1 MNPAILRLG
10 AKHGSSATWRHVLAA
25 AALAVLAG
33 CAGSSEAPLRVAISP
48 WPGYQLLQLA
58 QSQRYFDA
66 AQVRLVELVNAHQV
80 SAQLRAGTVDA
91 ATVTLDETLALMQ
104 DGVDLRVVLVMDA
117 SNGAD
122 AVLARPG
129 ITSLAD
135 LRGKRVGVETAAV
148 GAVMLDAML
157 TAAGLAATD
166 VHLVNVSVNESEAAY
181 RDGKVDA
188 VVTYEPA
195 RTRLLEQ
202 GAHILFDSRS
212 IPGRIV
218 DVLVV
223 RADALDGHQR
233 SLMALVAAHFNALE
247 YLVRQPQDAAR
258 QIAPVLG
265 VTADR
270 VTPLYS
276 RLKLSTLAENHALL
290 SGSTPG
296 LSPTAAELGALMLRQ
311 HLLQT
316 AVSAD
321 HLVEP
326 KFLPPVAP

>member
-1 MNPAILRLG
+1 MNPAIRRFG
-10 AKHGSSATWRHVLAA
+10 VKHSTLASLLHAFLVATLVL
-25 AALAVLAG
+25 LAG
-33 CAGSSEAPLRVAISP
+33 CAGYSEAPLRVAVSP
-48 WPGYQLLQLA
+48 WPAYQLLQLA
-58 QSQRYFDA
+58 QGLRYFDA
-66 AQVRLVELVNAHQV
+66 AQVRLVELVNGNQV

-91 ATVTLDETLALMQ
+91 ATVTLDEALAMMQ
-104 DGVDLRVVLVMDA
+104 DGVDLRVVLVADV

-135 LRGKRVGVETAAV
+135 LRGKRVGVETPAV
-148 GAVMLDAML
+148 GAVMLDAVL

-166 VHLVNVSVNESEAAY
+166 VQLVNVSVNESEAAY
-181 RDGKVDA
+181 RDGRVDA

-202 GAHILFDSRS
+202 GAHVVFDSRS
-212 IPGRIV
+212 IPGRIM

-223 RADALDGHQR
+223 RADALDSHQR
-233 SLMALVAAHFNALE
+233 ALTALVAAHFKALE
-247 YLVRQPQDAAR
+247 YLARQPQDAAR
-258 QIAPVLG
+258 QLAPFLG

-270 VTPLYS
+270 VMPLYAG
-276 RLKLSTLAENHALL
+276 LELSNLAENHAQL

-296 LSPTAAELGALMLRQ
+296 LPPTAAELGALMLRQ
-311 HLLQT
+311 HLLQA
-316 AVSAD
+316 AVKVD

-326 KFLPPVAP
+326 RFLPRVAP